1 MGLLIGVVVLL
12 VVVMIIL
19 AKSIC
24 IVPQSQVYIIERL
37 GQFAGELHSGMHF
50 LVPFLNRIRSK
61 MSLAELA
68 YDVPPMDVITKDTVS
83 IRADSF
89 VFYTIFDAK
98 LATYG
103 CRNLREGLSTLAI
116 STLRSVIGKL
126 DLEQCL
132 QSRAEI
138 STQMTRELDEAT
150 DKWGIKVTRVE
161 IKTFQPP
168 RNIQDAMERQ
178 MKAERERR
186 EQLTMAQAA
195 KEAAILDAQKN
206 KEVQIL
212 NAEAARSAAE
222 LNAEANRIAIV
233 QKAEAEK
240 EAMLLRAEAEKQVA
254 LRKAEAQA
262 EAIRLTEIAKA
273 EGIKAINA
281 ATPTDATLRVK
292 AYDAFR
298 DASHG
303 EATKIII
310 PSDLQGI
317 VGMASAVK
325 SVLK

>member
-1 MGLLIGVVVLL
+1 M
-12 VVVMIIL
+12 
-19 AKSIC
+19 
-24 IVPQSQVYIIERL
+24 
-37 GQFAGELHSGMHF
+37 
-50 LVPFLNRIRSK
+50 
-61 MSLAELA
+61 
-68 YDVPPMDVITKDTVS
+68 
-83 IRADSF
+83 
-89 VFYTIFDAK
+89 
-98 LATYG
+98 
-103 CRNLREGLSTLAI
+103 AI

>member
-1 MGLLIGVVVLL
+1 MSGIVVAIVVVVVLVFVL
-12 VVVMIIL
+12 V
-19 AKSIC
+19 KSIC
-24 IVPQSQVYIIERL
+24 IVPQAKVYVVERL
-37 GQFAGELHSGMHF
+37 GTYRCTLDSGVHF
-50 LVPFLNRIRSK
+50 LFPFLDYVRARLST
-61 MSLAELA
+61 AELA
-68 YDVPPMDVITKDTVS
+68 YDVPPMDVITRDTVS

-103 CRNLREGLSTLAI
+103 CRNLSEGLSTLAI

-132 QSRAEI
+132 QSRQEI
-138 STQMTRELDEAT
+138 SSQMTRELDEAT

-168 RNIQDAMERQ
+168 RDIQNAMERQ

-195 KEAAILDAQKN
+195 KEAAILDAEKN
-206 KEVQIL
+206 KAVQIL

-240 EAMLLRAEAEKQVA
+240 EAMLLRAEAEKQVEI
-254 LRKAEAQA
+254 RKAEAQA
-262 EAIRLTEIAKA
+262 EAIRLREIAKA
-273 EGIKAINA
+273 EGIKAINSA
-281 ATPTDATLRVK
+281 MPTEATLRLK
-292 AYDAFR
+292 AYDAFCDVSR
-298 DASHG
+298 G

-310 PSDLQGI
+310 PSELQGV

>member
-1 MGLLIGVVVLL
+1 MGLLIIVVIVLL
-12 VVVMIIL
+12 VVMIIL

-50 LVPFLNRIRSK
+50 LVPFLDRVRSK

-195 KEAAILDAQKN
+195 KEECNLLFGLGAKQHGFFFGFRF
-206 KEVQIL
+206 L
-212 NAEAARSAAE
+212 NYR
-222 LNAEANRIAIV
+222 N
-233 QKAEAEK
+233 
-240 EAMLLRAEAEKQVA
+240 
-254 LRKAEAQA
+254 
-262 EAIRLTEIAKA
+262 AIRL
-273 EGIKAINA
+273 GIEFCRRTRRLGVEDLDFFVLLSIENGRFFRR
-281 ATPTDATLRVK
+281 LRH
-292 AYDAFR
+292 R
-298 DASHG
+298 Q
-303 EATKIII
+303 
-310 PSDLQGI
+310 LW
-317 VGMASAVK
+317 
-325 SVLK
+325 

>member
-1 MGLLIGVVVLL
+1 MDLLIIVVIVLL
-12 VVVMIIL
+12 VVMIIL

-50 LVPFLNRIRSK
+50 LVPFLDRVRSK

-150 DKWGIKVTRVE
+150 DK
-161 IKTFQPP
+161 
-168 RNIQDAMERQ
+168 
-178 MKAERERR
+178 
-186 EQLTMAQAA
+186 
-195 KEAAILDAQKN
+195 
-206 KEVQIL
+206 
-212 NAEAARSAAE
+212 
-222 LNAEANRIAIV
+222 
-233 QKAEAEK
+233 
-240 EAMLLRAEAEKQVA
+240 
-254 LRKAEAQA
+254 
-262 EAIRLTEIAKA
+262 
-273 EGIKAINA
+273 
-281 ATPTDATLRVK
+281 
-292 AYDAFR
+292 
-298 DASHG
+298 
-303 EATKIII
+303 
-310 PSDLQGI
+310 
-317 VGMASAVK
+317 
-325 SVLK
+325 

>member
-1 MGLLIGVVVLL
+1 MELLIIVVIVLL
-12 VVVMIIL
+12 VVMIIL

-50 LVPFLNRIRSK
+50 LVPFLDRVRSK

-178 MKAERERR
+178 MKAERDKRANILEAEGLR
-186 EQLTMAQAA
+186 QAEILQAEGA
-195 KEAAILDAQKN
+195 KQAAILDAEGK
-206 KEVQIL
+206 KEAAFRE
-212 NAEAARSAAE
+212 AEARERS
-222 LNAEANRIAIV
+222 
-233 QKAEAEK
+233 
-240 EAMLLRAEAEKQVA
+240 
-254 LRKAEAQA
+254 AQA
-262 EAIRLTEIAKA
+262 EAAATKMVSDAIAKGNPSA
-273 EGIKAINA
+273 LSYFLGQKYI
-281 ATPTDATLRVK
+281 DA
-292 AYDAFR
+292 
-298 DASHG
+298 
-303 EATKIII
+303 
-310 PSDLQGI
+310 LQGI
-317 VGMASAVK
+317 VTSPNEKLLMMPVDTTHVMSTVAGIAEIVKDSMAKTPKKK
-325 SVLK
+325 SGE